1 MSVEIKEVTS
11 KSELIKFI
19 KFNLDL
25 YKDNPF
31 VAPPLIADE
40 LVTLSRKK
48 NPAFDFC
55 ETAYFLAYRNSK
67 IVGRIAAIINH
78 SANEFNK
85 VKHGRF
91 GWVDFIDDKEV
102 SSTLFATAE
111 KWLKEKGMEAVVGP
125 LGLTDMD
132 YEGLLI
138 EGFDKLSTMATI
150 YNFPYYISHI
160 EALGYTKEVDWK
172 EFLIAIPEVLPVKFV
187 RIANLIREKY
197 NLDVKRFKNKKELV
211 KKYGQKI
218 FDLWNICYA
227 DLYGTSPLTQKQ
239 IDHYINLYLGF
250 VSLDTL
256 SIITDSE
263 DNVMAFG
270 ISIPSL
276 TKALQKA
283 KGKLFPFGF
292 IHLLRALKKNDTI
305 DLLIIGVHPEYQNK
319 GITSLIFADMFE
331 KYAKNGIKYAES
343 NPELENNL
351 KISNQWGPFERINHK
366 SRRAY
371 IKHLV

>member
-11 KSELIKFI
+11 KSELKKFI
-19 KFNLDL
+19 QFNLDL
-25 YKDNPF
+25 YKDNFF

-55 ETAYFLAYRNSK
+55 ETAYFLAYRNGK

-150 YNFPYYISHI
+150 YNYSYYISHI
-160 EALGYTKEVDWK
+160 EALGYAKEVDWK
-172 EFLIAIPEVLPVKFV
+172 EFLIAIPEILPAKFV

-305 DLLIIGVHPEYQNK
+305 DLLIIGVHPEYQSK
-319 GITSLIFADMFE
+319 GVTSLIFADMFE

>member
-1 MSVEIKEVTS
+1 MSAEEKEVKEAGEQPGTIIAS
-11 KSELIKFI
+11 DGKPLSPRDFVHLH
-19 KFNLDL
+19 NHTHYSLLDGL
-25 YKDNPF
+25 TK
-31 VAPPLIADE
+31 VDE
-40 LVTLSRKK
+40 LV
-48 NPAFDFC
+48 AF
-55 ETAYFLAYRNSK
+55 
-67 IVGRIAAIINH
+67 V
-78 SANEFNK
+78 
-85 VKHGRF
+85 
-91 GWVDFIDDKEV
+91 
-102 SSTLFATAE
+102 
-111 KWLKEKGMEAVVGP
+111 KEKGMEAVVGP